1 MLAIWRSA
9 GHIGA
14 MPEPRLPPTDAA
26 ALAGRSFS
34 HIENWI
40 FDLDN
45 TLYPPSC
52 DLFAQVDQR
61 MTAFIGRFLDVD
73 AAEARR
79 IQKDFYVEHGTT
91 LSGLMKVH
99 GLAPAAFLQFVHDI
113 DVSAVTPDAAM
124 GAAIGR
130 LPGRKLIFT
139 NGSVAHA
146 ENVIR
151 RLGIE
156 HVFDGIY
163 DIVTARYEP
172 KPRRGAYERL
182 VEVSGIDPERAA
194 MFEDIARNLE
204 VPHALG
210 MTTVWVRPGPP
221 GPERH
226 QQISYEGADGAH
238 VHHVTDDLRAF
249 LDALAPV
256 ASATAE

>member
-1 MLAIWRSA
+1 MSEHRVSPPAPDMR
-9 GHIGA
+9 
-14 MPEPRLPPTDAA
+14 PRP
-26 ALAGRSFS
+26 GFS
-34 HIENWI
+34 HVDSWI

-52 DLFAQVDQR
+52 DLFAQVDQK
-61 MTAFIGRFLDVD
+61 MTAFIGRYLDVD
-73 AAEARR
+73 AVEARR
-79 IQKDFYVEHGTT
+79 IQKDFYIEHGTT

-99 GLAPAAFLQFVHDI
+99 GLAPEAFLQFVHDI
-113 DVSAVTPDAAM
+113 DVSAVAPDAEM
-124 GAAIGR
+124 GAAIER

-146 ENVIR
+146 ENVVR

-172 KPRRGAYERL
+172 KPRRAAYERL
-182 VEVSGIDPERAA
+182 IEASGIEPARAA

-204 VPHALG
+204 VPHVLG
-210 MTTVWVRPGPP
+210 MTTVWVRPGAP

-226 QQISYEGADGAH
+226 QRISHEGADGAH
-238 VHHVTDDLRAF
+238 VHHVTDDLRRF
-249 LDALAPV
+249 LTALSPST
-256 ASATAE
+256 SAAAE

>member
-1 MLAIWRSA
+1 MLANRHVA
-9 GHIGA
+9 RHIET
-14 MPEPRLPPTDAA
+14 MLDPQPPRAVAA
-26 ALAGRSFS
+26 TWPNPGFS
-34 HIENWI
+34 HVENWI

-61 MTAFIGRFLDVD
+61 MTAFIGRYLDVD
-73 AAEARR
+73 ATEARR

-99 GLAPAAFLQFVHDI
+99 GLAPAEFLQFVHDI

-124 GAAIGR
+124 GAAIRR
-130 LPGRKLIFT
+130 LPGRKFVFT

-146 ENVIR
+146 ENVIQ
-151 RLGIE
+151 RLGIAQA
-156 HVFDGIY
+156 FDGIF

-172 KPRRGAYERL
+172 KPQRGAYERL
-182 VEVSGIDPERAA
+182 IEASGIDPVRAA

-210 MTTVWVRPGPP
+210 MTTVWVRPGAP

-226 QQISYEGADGAH
+226 QQISHEGADGAH
-238 VHHVTDDLRAF
+238 VHHVTDDLRSF
-249 LDALAPV
+249 LEALAPAV
-256 ASATAE
+256 STATE